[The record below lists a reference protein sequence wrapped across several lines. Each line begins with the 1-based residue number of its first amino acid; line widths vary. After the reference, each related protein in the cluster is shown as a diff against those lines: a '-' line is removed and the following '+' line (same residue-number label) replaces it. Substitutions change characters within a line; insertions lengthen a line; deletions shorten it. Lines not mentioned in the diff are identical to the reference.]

1 VKEKGPRMASPGRRI
16 FPARSAD
23 PSETWQVDAAPLP
36 VWLPSESGTP
46 SRAWV
51 AVCASVESGRSESS
65 DPGPREKLTALI
77 EEVLSRAGWRW
88 RAHPARI
95 QVNDVALA
103 GVVERLAE
111 PYGVTVEVR
120 DDLPAVRRVM
130 KEVVAATSYDDDRPG
145 ALTGEGVT
153 VERLAAFARAAVA
166 IHAAPCWRWL
176 GREDLVRIEAP
187 EVEEALRCFSM
198 TRRAPPW
205 ASEILFF
212 PDAKAFNGFLTGDFD
227 EAAEQGLWTVSFETL
242 EDAPPEDLE
251 IWDRHGLPW
260 IDGRICPVVSLL
272 GFHRADR
279 PDSRRLAFIEGLL
292 TALAFTSRGEL
303 DSGRWEKWVETSDGP
318 VRYVLSVADLKGVR
332 EDRVSQPA
340 FQWKPVEMAPEALL
354 AKLTALACQAGE
366 DPNAFVLA
374 GEALDRQL
382 DRWNQQKRKK
392 RKKRRR

>member
-1 VKEKGPRMASPGRRI
+1 
-16 FPARSAD
+16 
-23 PSETWQVDAAPLP
+23 
-36 VWLPSESGTP
+36 
-46 SRAWV
+46 
-51 AVCASVESGRSESS
+51 
-65 DPGPREKLTALI
+65 
-77 EEVLSRAGWRW
+77 
-88 RAHPARI
+88 
-95 QVNDVALA
+95 
-103 GVVERLAE
+103 
-111 PYGVTVEVR
+111 VEVR
-120 DDLPAVRRVM
+120 DDLPAAGRVM
-130 KEVVAATSYDDDRPG
+130 KEVSAATSYDDDRPG

-176 GREDLVRIEAP
+176 GREDMIRIEAP

-198 TRRAPPW
+198 TRRTPPW

-212 PDAKAFNGFLTGDFD
+212 PEAKAFKSFLTGDFD

-260 IDGRICPVVSLL
+260 IDGAICPVVSLL
-272 GFHRADR
+272 GFRRADR

-292 TALAFTSRGEL
+292 AALAFTSKGEL
-303 DSGRWEKWVETSDGP
+303 DSGRWEKWVETADGP
-318 VRYVLSVADLKGVR
+318 VRYVLSVAEHQGAR
-332 EDRVSQPA
+332 EDRVAQPA
-340 FQWKPVEMAPEALL
+340 FKWKAVEMAPEEFL

-382 DRWNQQKRKK
+382 DRWER
-392 RKKRRR
+392 RKKRRKRRR